1 MSSHTRSR
9 LAIVAALA
17 ALSVAGCEKADD
29 VAVELDSAEFPKSV
43 DDKPILKVRGTGS
56 GTKKALRL
64 QPKQGLEQ
72 QLTFDIKGGMS
83 GMKMDMT
90 MVMDSKVTRVRPDGT
105 FDVSASFADLK
116 MRGPQAAGDAGDMVK
131 EMMKDMG
138 MTWTFTE
145 RGDLE
150 AQKVTGGLA
159 GLVDQGF
166 AQLFLSLPKEPIGV
180 GASWVVNDVI
190 SNQGMTVR
198 QQLRYKVKKIDG
210 NRVELDMGVTQRA
223 GAQDLG
229 MAQLDKL
236 ESSGK
241 GTLIIDTSKALPQRM
256 KLDLKVAVTVKVG
269 GKTDTQDTRFE
280 FDWTSK

>member
-29 VAVELDSAEFPKSV
+29 VAAELDSAKFPESV
-43 DDKPILKVRGTGS
+43 DDDPILEVRGTGS

-150 AQKVTGGLA
+150 SQKITGSLA
-159 GLVDQGF
+159 GMVDQGF

-180 GASWVVNDVI
+180 GASWVVNDII

-198 QQLRYKVKKIDG
+198 QQLRYEVKKIEG
-210 NRVELDMGVTQRA
+210 TRVELAMGVTQRA

-229 MAQLDKL
+229 MARLEKL
-236 ESSGK
+236 ESTGK

-280 FDWTSK
+280 FDWSSK